1 VADLYNGAYD
11 TMLLML
17 LRFFAHG
24 GEEEAELEKL
34 GRATIRL
41 MMGVTRPLGE
51 ALAKMP
57 AGHTPKLKGKTAGP
71 GFGYNRDIH
80 LLPHKRSAWVFFGE
94 RLHELATVATYLRAS
109 AAERLPPEVAE
120 AAASL
125 QALSVE
131 FAPNDRA
138 RNAAAELAEFRALER
153 GKRTEIKPT
162 QHGPFLVTNLARFA
176 NADGEAL
183 PTSPELALCRCGRS
197 GNKPY
202 CDGAHA
208 RVGFNSDRASEHT
221 PDRVADFAGAEITVH
236 FNKLQ
241 CSAAEECANGLP
253 SVFRH
258 GATPWIQP
266 DRDSAAA
273 VMAVIDRC
281 PSGALRYTHK
291 GAAGPDHPEP
301 QSIRIRKN
309 GPYEVTGGIPLRTSF
324 WMQGQNRQL
333 YSLCRC
339 GASRNKPFCDGSHW
353 RVKFND
359 GTG

>member
-1 VADLYNGAYD
+1 
-11 TMLLML
+11 
-17 LRFFAHG
+17 
-24 GEEEAELEKL
+24 
-34 GRATIRL
+34 
-41 MMGVTRPLGE
+41 
-51 ALAKMP
+51 
-57 AGHTPKLKGKTAGP
+57 
-71 GFGYNRDIH
+71 
-80 LLPHKRSAWVFFGE
+80 
-94 RLHELATVATYLRAS
+94 
-109 AAERLPPEVAE
+109 
-120 AAASL
+120 
-125 QALSVE
+125 
-131 FAPNDRA
+131 
-138 RNAAAELAEFRALER
+138 
-153 GKRTEIKPT
+153 
-162 QHGPFLVTNLARFA
+162 
-176 NADGEAL
+176 
-183 PTSPELALCRCGRS
+183 
-197 GNKPY
+197 
-202 CDGAHA
+202 
-208 RVGFNSDRASEHT
+208 
-221 PDRVADFAGAEITVH
+221 VADFAGAEITVH